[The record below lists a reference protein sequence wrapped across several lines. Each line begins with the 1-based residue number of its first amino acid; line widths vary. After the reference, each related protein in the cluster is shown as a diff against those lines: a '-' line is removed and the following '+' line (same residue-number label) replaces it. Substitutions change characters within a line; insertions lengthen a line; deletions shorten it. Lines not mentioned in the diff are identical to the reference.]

1 LSKKLWFQTNL
12 SDDGGPVCR
21 ALRYRADDK
30 HLSEFIA
37 TLMPT
42 GQVLVKHQDMDVE
55 ELFEIAR
62 EFNEVIY
69 RYREI
74 HQLLEEKS

>member
-1 LSKKLWFQTNL
+1 
-12 SDDGGPVCR
+12 
-21 ALRYRADDK
+21 
-30 HLSEFIA
+30 
-37 TLMPT
+37 MPT

>member
-1 LSKKLWFQTNL
+1 MSKKLWFQTNMTN
-12 SDDGGPVCR
+12 DGGPICR
-21 ALRYRADDK
+21 ALRYRYDDK
-30 HLSEFIA
+30 QLSEFVA

-42 GQVLVKHQDMDVE
+42 GQVLIKHQDMDVE

-74 HQLLEEKS
+74 HGLLEEPV

>member
-1 LSKKLWFQTNL
+1 MTN
-12 SDDGGPVCR
+12 DGGPICR
-21 ALRYRADDK
+21 ALRYRDDDK
-30 HLSEFIA
+30 QLSEFVA
-37 TLMPT
+37 TLQPT
-42 GQVLVKHQDMDVE
+42 GQVRVNLMDLDVE

-74 HQLLEEKS
+74 HGLLEEPV